1 MKQWDQIQ
9 LKGNK
14 ISNLEH
20 DVTNSSDSS
29 ITSHRASAAA
39 AAATAAASTLC
50 IHIKLTSRL
59 LWRHLNYHRTHFT
72 PSLVTVDA
80 AKKKKPNKTKLPS
93 ETRTPDPD
101 LAGTETCYR
110 TLFLV
115 YIDRDWYLSILM
127 RKGHFDKNE
136 NSTRRRET
144 TRAWPRPSPT
154 ESWATGKPRP
164 VEQTPYRMVDLIS
177 S

>member
-9 LKGNK
+9 LKGSNK

-59 LWRHLNYHRTHFT
+59 L
-72 PSLVTVDA
+72 
-80 AKKKKPNKTKLPS
+80 
-93 ETRTPDPD
+93 
-101 LAGTETCYR
+101 
-110 TLFLV
+110 
-115 YIDRDWYLSILM
+115 
-127 RKGHFDKNE
+127 
-136 NSTRRRET
+136 
-144 TRAWPRPSPT
+144 
-154 ESWATGKPRP
+154 
-164 VEQTPYRMVDLIS
+164 
-177 S
+177 